1 MMSETTQGRC
11 FCGAV
16 EIAVS
21 GEPKVMGFCHCT
33 SCRSWGAA
41 PVNAFTLWDPQT
53 VKVIRGEDKLATYNK
68 TEASFRKFCK
78 TCGGHVM
85 TDHPKIGLIDVYA
98 ATIPDLSFQPQVHI
112 HYGEKVLSIPD
123 GLPKFNDVPAEF
135 GGSGDKLPE

>member
-1 MMSETTQGRC
+1 MSETIQGKC

-16 EIAVS
+16 EIEVA
-21 GEPKVMGFCHCT
+21 GEPKVMGFCHCS

-41 PVNAFTLWDPQT
+41 PVNAFSLWDPQT
-53 VKVIRGEDKLATYNK
+53 VKVTKGEDKLATYNK
-68 TEASFRKFCK
+68 TKASFRKFCK

-85 TDHPKIGLIDVYA
+85 TDHPQIGLIDVYA

-123 GLPKFNDVPAEF
+123 GLPKFKDVPSEF

>member
-1 MMSETTQGRC
+1 MAETLNGKC

-16 EIAVS
+16 EIEVS
-21 GEPKVMGFCHCT
+21 GEPKVLGFCHCS

-53 VKVIRGEDKLATYNK
+53 VKVTKGKDQLATYNK
-68 TEASFRKFCK
+68 TKASYRQFCQ

-85 TDHPKIGLIDVYA
+85 TDHPLIGLIDVYA
-98 ATIPDLSFQPQVHI
+98 ATIPDLEFQPQVHI

-123 GLPKFNDVPAEF
+123 GLPKFKDVPAEF
-135 GGSGDKLPE
+135 GGSGEKLPE

>member
-1 MMSETTQGRC
+1 MAETLHGNC

-16 EIAVS
+16 EIEVS
-21 GEPKVMGFCHCT
+21 GEPKVMGFCHCS

-53 VKVIRGEDKLATYNK
+53 VKVTKGKDELATYNK
-68 TEASFRKFCK
+68 TKASYRQFCK

-85 TDHPKIGLIDVYA
+85 TDHPLIGLIDVYA
-98 ATIPDLSFQPQVHI
+98 AIVPDLAFQPQVHI

-123 GLPKFNDVPAEF
+123 GLPKF
-135 GGSGDKLPE
+135 

>member
-1 MMSETTQGRC
+1 MAETLHGNC

-16 EIAVS
+16 EIEVA
-21 GEPKVMGFCHCT
+21 GEPKVMGFCHCS

-53 VKVIRGEDKLATYNK
+53 VKVTKGEGKLATYNK
-68 TEASFRKFCK
+68 TKASYRKFCQ

-85 TDHPKIGLIDVYA
+85 TDHPLIGLIDVYSA
-98 ATIPDLSFQPQVHI
+98 ILPDLAFQPQVHI

-123 GLPKFNDVPAEF
+123 GLPKFKDVPAEF
-135 GGSGDKLPE
+135 GGSGEKLPE